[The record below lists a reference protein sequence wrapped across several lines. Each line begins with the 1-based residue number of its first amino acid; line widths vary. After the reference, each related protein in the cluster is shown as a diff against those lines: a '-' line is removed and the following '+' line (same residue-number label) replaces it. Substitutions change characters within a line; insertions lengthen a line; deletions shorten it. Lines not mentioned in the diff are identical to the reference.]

1 MSLAEG
7 IETAAQYSLLQNL
20 GCDSGQGY
28 LMSKPLPKDDL
39 EKTLYQKRTGFL
51 LQKPF
56 RNKPPTIHR
65 TKRACICFECSS
77 KSRNPTSPLGL
88 TSNAHY
94 TK

>member
-39 EKTLYQKRTGFL
+39 EKTLYQKTNWL
-51 LQKPF
+51 PF
-56 RNKPPTIHR
+56 TETVQEQTANY
-65 TKRACICFECSS
+65 
-77 KSRNPTSPLGL
+77 
-88 TSNAHY
+88 TSNEESVHLF
-94 TK
+94 